1 MVDVIAIV
9 LASTSRNNPLK
20 YSIWNQ
26 IRPRFTVVVVVVLL
40 WSFYFSFFFLF
51 FFSTL
56 LVETF
61 VALSIGQLFREKGKL
76 ILAKTEGTLG
86 QTVIFRQTSR
96 NEKSPCHYFTVLA
109 ILLSSPFIGE
119 RNSIKRR
126 TRDSLFFLP
135 RRIVVG
141 MRQKHGR

>member
-1 MVDVIAIV
+1 MVDVIVIV

-26 IRPRFTVVVVVVLL
+26 IRRRFTIVVVVLL
-40 WSFYFSFFFLF
+40 WSFYFFFLF

-109 ILLSSPFIGE
+109 ILLCSPFIGE

-126 TRDSLFFLP
+126 TRGSLFFLP

-141 MRQKHGR
+141 MRQKHDR

>member
-40 WSFYFSFFFLF
+40 WSFYFSFLSF

-86 QTVIFRQTSR
+86 QTVIFWQTSR

-109 ILLSSPFIGE
+109 ILLCSPFIGE
-119 RNSIKRR
+119 RSSIKRR

-135 RRIVVG
+135 RRIIVG

>member
-26 IRPRFTVVVVVVLL
+26 IRPHFTVVVVVVLL
-40 WSFYFSFFFLF
+40 WSFYFSFLSF

-86 QTVIFRQTSR
+86 QTVIFWQTSR

-109 ILLSSPFIGE
+109 ILLCLPFIGE
-119 RNSIKRR
+119 RSSIKRR

-135 RRIVVG
+135 RRIIVG

>member
-1 MVDVIAIV
+1 MVDVIVIV

-26 IRPRFTVVVVVVLL
+26 IRRRFTIVVVVLL
-40 WSFYFSFFFLF
+40 WSFYFFFFF
-51 FFSTL
+51 FSSTL

-76 ILAKTEGTLG
+76 ILAKTGETLG

-96 NEKSPCHYFTVLA
+96 NEKSSCHYFTVLA
-109 ILLSSPFIGE
+109 ILLRSPFIGE

-126 TRDSLFFLP
+126 TGGSLFFLP

-141 MRQKHGR
+141 MRQKHDR

>member
-26 IRPRFTVVVVVVLL
+26 IRRRCTVIVVVPL
-40 WSFYFSFFFLF
+40 WSFYFFFFF

-76 ILAKTEGTLG
+76 ILAKTEGTFG

-109 ILLSSPFIGE
+109 ILICSPFIGE

-141 MRQKHGR
+141 MRQRHGR